1 MEFTQTLCGAIYVVA
16 LLHPGTSFTWLRS
29 NEMGWAGTPLL
40 RFYFSYTFRM
50 LISESVTLAFYN
62 DL

>member
-16 LLHPGTSFTWLRS
+16 LPHPGTSFTWLRS

-40 RFYFSYTFRM
+40 RFYFSYTFWM
-50 LISESVTLAFYN
+50 LFLSQWL
-62 DL
+62 